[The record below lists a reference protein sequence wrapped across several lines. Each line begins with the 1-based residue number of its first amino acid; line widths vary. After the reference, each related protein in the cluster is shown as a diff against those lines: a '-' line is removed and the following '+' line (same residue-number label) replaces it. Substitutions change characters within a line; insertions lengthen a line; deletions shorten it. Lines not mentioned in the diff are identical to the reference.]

1 MENTRQRVQLG
12 QMYKTI
18 RISDVGIFEKI
29 IIESNSL
36 EDYFNYQENNY
47 FPLDYDLTTRIKD
60 IKSIIISPLNSK
72 LNEFLKESYTTQG
85 FSKRLTNCLYTVGSY
100 YHTDS
105 KIQLVGD
112 IFLCE
117 KNEMMKFR
125 NFGKLSM
132 KELQRW
138 IETVN
143 KRFNTNLRLGMTKD
157 EINKLVN

>member
-60 IKSIIISPLNSK
+60 IKSILISPLNSK

-85 FSKRLTNCLYTVGSY
+85 FSKRLTNCLHKVGSY
-100 YHTDS
+100 YHTDNQ
-105 KIQLVGD
+105 IQLVGD
-112 IFLCE
+112 IFLYE

-125 NFGKLSM
+125 NFGNQSM
-132 KELQRW
+132 KEIQRW